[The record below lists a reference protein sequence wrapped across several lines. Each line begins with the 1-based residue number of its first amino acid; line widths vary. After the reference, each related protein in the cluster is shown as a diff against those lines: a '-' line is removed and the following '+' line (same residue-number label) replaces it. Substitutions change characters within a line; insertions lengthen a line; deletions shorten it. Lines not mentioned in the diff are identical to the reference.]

1 MGGGGGGGGTRQRLQ
16 PRPSDCGLPLAVQ
29 AQAARRRPAIR
40 RWPHPG
46 GLWANLV
53 GLTLAAVG
61 AGGPGGYGL
70 ALASLVLLAAGT
82 GGPDWPLRFGPA
94 GHGAADSGGR

>member
-1 MGGGGGGGGTRQRLQ
+1 MASPWRLW
-16 PRPSDCGLPLAVQ
+16 DN
-29 AQAARRRPAIR
+29 PA
-40 RWPHPG
+40 
-46 GLWANLV
+46 

-61 AGGPGGYGL
+61 AGGPGGYDL
-70 ALASLVLLAAGT
+70 ALASLMLLAAGT